1 MSTLQEDIDGMD
13 KKTKMA
19 VVLAQN
25 GFDDVVVLR
34 QEVGAKILTDKR
46 RELIDYL
53 KDHDPESVRAVAR
66 ALDRDKSGVS
76 RDLGLLAENQI
87 VEFEEVGAA
96 KAPRLATENVV
107 IEPVV

>member
-1 MSTLQEDIDGMD
+1 MSVLQEDMDEMD
-13 KKTKMA
+13 KKTRMA
-19 VVLAQN
+19 IALAQN

-34 QEVGAKILTDKR
+34 QEIGAKVLTNKR

-53 KDHDPESVRAVAR
+53 KENDPESVRAVAR
-66 ALDRDKSGVS
+66 ALDRDKSSVS